1 MLNQQSNNNESSIN
15 EVNGGGEED
24 MVAEEAGEDLTD
36 LDVEESGGRP
46 AEEEDPA
53 DGSSYG
59 LPLDFVGGS
68 RRARCVVRW
77 WRESK
82 TRSGLG
88 RRPAAEAAA
97 KTPAP

>member
-53 DGSSYG
+53 DGGSYG
-59 LPLDFVGGS
+59 LPPDFVGGS

-82 TRSGLG
+82 TMAGLG